1 MGPKNFSFQVCVIFW
16 IKRKGIEWT
25 WFQNN
30 LFCKVFFGLPVV
42 KTAQWVPKISLFKFV
57 SFFGS
62 KETESNELGVNI
74 TLRNLFPFLP
84 SRSKSNL
91 NPMNWNEPSV
101 KNGMKHSHSFL
112 QDNLK
117 KKTWYFTS
125 GSILYECSS
134 IISRDAAVKMASNS
148 SWMTSIHITSK

>member
-25 WFQNN
+25 WFQSN

-117 KKTWYFTS
+117 KNMIFYFGIHS
-125 GSILYECSS
+125 LWMQFDYFPRCGRKNGLQQFVNDI
-134 IISRDAAVKMASNS
+134 NS
-148 SWMTSIHITSK
+148 HN